1 MSTTTSK
8 LLWGEGLF
16 LRPQHF
22 QRQDAYHE
30 SRLADAVRSLHPYA
44 WGVQR
49 LEVDTD
55 ALATQQLRLRAVQA
69 VLPDGERVQAPG
81 ADELP
86 PALSLADVRP
96 GLSELLVHLAL
107 PPLREHAGNSAAA
120 GADLAAQA
128 RYLQQQQPADDWYTQ
143 AAAAPLTVLRRNLRL
158 VLDGQPR
165 DHLVSMPLLKLR
177 RQGSG
182 GFELDPH
189 YVPPSLSLAAAPP
202 LLALLRR
209 LLDALQA
216 KVDALY
222 GFHREPSRHVIE
234 FRSGDIASF
243 WLLHTASTAF
253 AGLSH
258 LLHHPGLHP
267 ERLYQRL
274 LELAGGLMTF
284 SRQHALADLQP
295 YDHERPGA
303 SFQALESVLR
313 DLLET
318 VISTRYFA
326 LALDAVKPS
335 FYQARLDSEQI
346 TSDTRLFLSV
356 QASMPMSELIDIVP
370 LRAKVGAPDD
380 VEKLVLSA
388 MGGVRVSHQ
397 PQVPPA
403 IPVRPGCT
411 YFAIEARGPLYERML
426 QGQSLMLYMPAGIPD
441 LQLELFALNG

>member
-1 MSTTTSK
+1 MSTASK

-30 SRLADAVRSLHPYA
+30 ARLAEAVRDLHPYA

-55 ALATQQLRLRAVQA
+55 ALALQQLRLRAVHA
-69 VLPDGERVQAPG
+69 VLPDGERLHAPG

-86 PALSLADVRP
+86 AAVSLSDVRP
-96 GLSELLVHLAL
+96 GVSELLVHLTLA
-107 PPLREHAGNSAAA
+107 PLREHASNSAAPS
-120 GADLAAQA
+120 ADLASQA
-128 RYLQQQQPADDWYTQ
+128 RYIQQQQPADDWYTQ
-143 AAAAPLTVLRRNLRL
+143 AASAPLTVLRRNLRL
-158 VLDGQPR
+158 VLDHQPR

-182 GFELDPH
+182 GFEIDPH

-202 LLALLRR
+202 LTALLRR

-216 KVDALY
+216 KVEALY

-274 LELAGGLMTF
+274 LELAGSLMTF
-284 SRQHALADLQP
+284 SRQHALAELQP
-295 YDHERPGA
+295 YQHDQPGA
-303 SFQALESVLR
+303 SFQALEAVLR

-326 LALDAVKPS
+326 LAIEQVKPS

-346 TSDTRLFLSV
+346 SDDTRLFLSV
-356 QASMPMSELIDIVP
+356 QASLPMSELIDIVP

-388 MGGVRVSHQ
+388 MAGVRVTHQ
-397 PQVPPA
+397 PQVPAA
-403 IPVRPGCT
+403 IPVRAGCT
-411 YFAIEARGPLYERML
+411 YFAIEPRGPLYERML
-426 QGQSLMLYMPAGIPD
+426 QGRSLMLYMPAGIAD